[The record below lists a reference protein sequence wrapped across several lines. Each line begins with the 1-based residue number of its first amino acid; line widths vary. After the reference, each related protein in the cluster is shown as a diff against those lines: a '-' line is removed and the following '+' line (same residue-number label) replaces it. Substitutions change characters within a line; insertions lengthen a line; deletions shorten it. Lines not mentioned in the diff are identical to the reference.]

1 MLLDNW
7 METQFSIRFDKMV
20 QFQLLNLEKCYIHN
34 IFTILS
40 QQFISGKLLQVVIS
54 RQKSNFCD
62 RVKLEPTTY
71 HL

>member
-1 MLLDNW
+1 
-7 METQFSIRFDKMV
+7 MV